1 MYGRL
6 TGADALPWHLGL
18 RTAVTDARAYDLID
32 VAALRISPG
41 ATLVRVCGEV
51 DLLTA
56 PILRSELH
64 HQLDWPP
71 SVLVVDLTQVR
82 FLGVSGIE
90 VLIEVRERAL
100 RTATLLR
107 LVHNTRA
114 VARPLQILHLG
125 RLFPSYLKLAEALT
139 VDRS

>member
-18 RTAVTDARAYDLID
+18 RTAVTDARAHDLID
-32 VAALRISPG
+32 VAAQRISPG

-71 SVLVVDLTQVR
+71 SVLVIDLTQVR

-90 VLIEVRERAL
+90 VLIEVRERAAGPL
-100 RTATLLR
+100 PSCGSYTTRGPWPGRCRSCTSVDCSR
-107 LVHNTRA
+107 LT
-114 VARPLQILHLG
+114 
-125 RLFPSYLKLAEALT
+125 
-139 VDRS
+139 